1 MDFKQAERLPTD
13 GSVGVEL
20 DEDYLIICVDHPG
33 VGTGRACVRVSFFNA
48 ARIFGLLALFLG
60 IRLPAKLSKAIRL

>member
-1 MDFKQAERLPTD
+1 
-13 GSVGVEL
+13 VEL